1 LDKLEKEAVVS
12 KEFKQSKEVQ
22 DVAIGL
28 QGRCYIQTW
37 QIEVFY
43 PTEVAY
49 RVFPPLNCRGFL
61 PVNTQVFPP
70 VTE

>member
-1 LDKLEKEAVVS
+1 LDKLEKEAVVL

-28 QGRCYIQTW
+28 QGCYYIRIW
-37 QIEVFY
+37 QIGVFY

-49 RVFPPLNCRGFL
+49 RVFPPPNCRGFL
-61 PVNTQVFPP
+61 PVNI
-70 VTE
+70 